1 MGKVIRMKKAMCLL
15 LLILLFS
22 FSLVP
27 EAFAVNLSGVITPY
41 YSYTNTTKTDLY
53 ISSSGLA
60 TATGNVVGYQDKTT
74 KVNMYLYLQRYDGS
88 NWVNIENW
96 SKSDENYRL
105 TLTGTSYVSK
115 GYTYRVKAYYY
126 VYSGTD
132 YESIIRYSNNVIF

>member
-1 MGKVIRMKKAMCLL
+1 MKKAICFL

-27 EAFAVNLSGVITPY
+27 EAFAVNLNGVIIPY
-41 YSYTNTTKTDLY
+41 YDYTNTTKTDLY

-60 TATGNVVGYQDKTT
+60 TATGNLIGYQDRTT
-74 KVNMYLYLQRYDGS
+74 NVNMYLYLQRYDGR
-88 NWVNIENW
+88 NWVDIVSW
-96 SKSDENYRL
+96 SKSVEDYKL

-126 VYSGTD
+126 VYSGSD
-132 YESIIRYSNNVIF
+132 YESIIRYSNNVSY